1 MRVDLPRERGRNCF
15 PHLLT
20 PVHSW
25 WYFGLLR
32 TPAGALVLM
41 KPSDVSEKRSEEGS
55 SVSDAPSSSQ
65 FTEYL
70 NVRPASQGSVLRIGQ
85 ELSCCLP

>member
-1 MRVDLPRERGRNCF
+1 M
-15 PHLLT
+15 
-20 PVHSW
+20 
-25 WYFGLLR
+25 
-32 TPAGALVLM
+32 M

-55 SVSDAPSSSQ
+55 SVINNVSDAPSSSQ

-70 NVRPASQGSVLRIGQ
+70 NVRPASQGSVLRIRQ